1 MKVAIVYTSIPND
14 DTYTLLE
21 KLSNGNDVDLIDGQ
35 LSMKIDL
42 TEYDMIG
49 VVVGD
54 CPGKFFKSFLNYIS
68 KYFPEGRET
77 FLISTYEGNSSFKA
91 VEKIL
96 NKKNYTIKG
105 RYYCKTQEVAT
116 TGFSR
121 LFRRRGEKL
130 PSDEGL
136 AGAVEFYQQMVK

>member
-54 CPGKFFKSFLNYIS
+54 CPGKFFKAFLNYIS

-105 RYYCKTQEVAT
+105 RYYCKTKEVAT
-116 TGFSR
+116 TGFSG

>member
-1 MKVAIVYTSIPND
+1 MKVAIVYTSIPNN

-21 KLSNGNDVDLIDGQ
+21 KLSDGNNVDLIDGQ

-49 VVVGD
+49 IVVGD
-54 CPGKFFKSFLNYIS
+54 CPGKFFKSFLDYIS
-68 KYFPEGRET
+68 RYFPEGRET
-77 FLISTYEGNSSFKA
+77 FLISTYEGNPSFKA
-91 VEKIL
+91 IEKIL

-105 RYYCKTQEVAT
+105 RYYCKAQDVSTP
-116 TGFSR
+116 GSSG
-121 LFRRRGEKL
+121 LFRKKGKKL

>member
-105 RYYCKTQEVAT
+105 RYYCKTQEVAI
-116 TGFSR
+116 TGFSG
-121 LFRRRGEKL
+121 LFRRRGKKL

>member
-42 TEYDMIG
+42 TEYDIIG

>member
-42 TEYDMIG
+42 TEYDIIG

-54 CPGKFFKSFLNYIS
+54 CPGIFFKSFLNYIS

>member
-121 LFRRRGEKL
+121 LFRRRGAKL